1 MSIENTESLP
11 SGRNNIELAIY
22 HSKTPAEKAFNAER
36 LINHYLGNNNRHAAV
51 HALEFVKAAS
61 LPLKQY
67 NEAWVLGQYDA
78 SISDGD
84 FQDAYFTAITI
95 LKNSEKMFAPVSTL
109 DSEGNT
115 VTNPIKIS
123 EEWLNRV
130 EFAFNKHLEII
141 DKDPKADILTLKFL
155 ANRSDSYTEAID
167 PKMIR
172 RIKVRVVEIILK
184 DGDKLKAAYKAKSYG
199 LDLEYKDLIKE
210 EDKRKKRQAIFPNM
224 LIAVLGETITYRLAE
239 KIEKL
244 SDSYQRNSKK
254 VKALIK
260 N

>member
-11 SGRNNIELAIY
+11 SGKYNIELAIY

-130 EFAFNKHLEII
+130 KFAFIKHLEII
-141 DKDPKADILTLKFL
+141 DKDPNANISTLRYLADF
-155 ANRSDSYTEAID
+155 SDRYTDAID

-172 RIKVRVVEIILK
+172 RIKVRVVETYLNRE
-184 DGDKLKAAYKAKSYG
+184 DKFNAADRVKSYG
-199 LDLEYKDLIKE
+199 LELEYKDLIKE
-210 EDKRKKRQAIFPNM
+210 ANRREAIQGIASMM
-224 LIAVLGETITYRLAE
+224 LLPLLKIQTLSRLAN
-239 KIEKL
+239 KLQKL

-254 VKALIK
+254 V
-260 N
+260 